1 MKVIF
6 QPTNQTSP
14 FSLHSPPWDWIRDI
28 PIPLTRNKV
37 YEVLDSHNDSYKII
51 NDNGFQEWYNDYHFE
66 SLDEIREKKIDTLLD

>member
-6 QPTNQTSP
+6 KPSNQK
-14 FSLHSPPWDWIRDI
+14 FHSPPWDWIKDL
-28 PIPLTRNKV
+28 PIYLTRNKI